1 MKNGFGNE
9 STREKM
15 PEEPKIKYYT
25 RKRKRG
31 GLKLNSYI
39 NKTVLSSD
47 RTPNVVKNSASNA
60 EENHAKHTIMVLPFA
75 KKSPVWKTYESLEV
89 FKSVSHSLHFS
100 PLFETKQDFR
110 EGYAIGMMVTYFG
123 LLEKFKDLEADVPVS
138 QLNSLKDSFSE
149 LEKHGFN
156 VTTPLSRI
164 DKLLAL
170 KDRQLY
176 IMEELKGFD
185 KEMTNEFSKAK
196 QEFDDMEQ
204 KILEVKHKII
214 ELQRQEAALKEQK
227 EAEKEQKDAA
237 WKKICQM
244 ESCAKDLNV
253 ELEDVEFEFE
263 TILSAPW

>member
-1 MKNGFGNE
+1 
-9 STREKM
+9 
-15 PEEPKIKYYT
+15 
-25 RKRKRG
+25 
-31 GLKLNSYI
+31 
-39 NKTVLSSD
+39 
-47 RTPNVVKNSASNA
+47 
-60 EENHAKHTIMVLPFA
+60 
-75 KKSPVWKTYESLEV
+75 
-89 FKSVSHSLHFS
+89 
-100 PLFETKQDFR
+100 
-110 EGYAIGMMVTYFG
+110 
-123 LLEKFKDLEADVPVS
+123 
-138 QLNSLKDSFSE
+138 
-149 LEKHGFN
+149 
-156 VTTPLSRI
+156 
-164 DKLLAL
+164 
-170 KDRQLY
+170 
-176 IMEELKGFD
+176 MEELKGFD